1 MIGTF
6 NLVCMSLHGRK
17 PQAIKKKEILVYLIS
32 EFCIVTTITLA
43 EFTASI
49 AKTRTY

>member
-1 MIGTF
+1 
-6 NLVCMSLHGRK
+6 MSLHGRK